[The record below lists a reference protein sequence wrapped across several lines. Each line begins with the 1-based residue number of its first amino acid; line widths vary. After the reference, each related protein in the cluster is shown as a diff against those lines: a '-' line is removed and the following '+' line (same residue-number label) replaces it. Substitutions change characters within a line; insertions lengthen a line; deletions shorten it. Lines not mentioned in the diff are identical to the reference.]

1 MTEAKDVHHEAFLR
15 EAWELIDVMERLG
28 PTQSEAVFAP
38 RWEASRRRGQDFFAP
53 YASDEFF
60 GKRGFEGYRTS
71 TNLTRFARTLDFV
84 RPGDRVTEIG
94 CGYGFLALLA
104 LEAGQ
109 AASYRGIELMPDNVV
124 ATNKAL
130 ASKGYSDRGTAEEG
144 NLYDLTRET
153 VAERGT
159 DLLICCEV
167 LEHVPDPE
175 AALKILGE
183 SLPDGADLL
192 VSVPLRGRLE
202 GIWGHIA
209 QFGVP
214 RVREMASAAGLVVH
228 HVEPLANTWVLMLVS
243 RDQHSER
250 AARVAAANPDV
261 TADLTVPESWSLRVD
276 NETPRPVEGKWNKN
290 LARHEVSSEGQQVRL
305 SAAALTSQGKEGS
318 RYAGLAL
325 ACEDVR
331 GIRLELELVDI
342 DQVEA
347 FYADFYAG
355 TERLGRWKWV
365 PEEGR
370 PKQAKPTFM
379 LQPHSKGTFFK
390 RQKAADLRAADRFE
404 LFAQL
409 PPGGTVEVGVTRLGW
424 FR

>member
-1 MTEAKDVHHEAFLR
+1 MTEANDVHHEAFLR
-15 EAWELIDVMERLG
+15 EAWELIDVMERIG
-28 PTQSEAVFAP
+28 PAQSETAFAL
-38 RWEASRRRGQDFFAP
+38 RWEAARRKGEDFFAP
-53 YASDEFF
+53 YAADEFF
-60 GKRGFEGYRTS
+60 GKEGFDGYRTA

-175 AALKILGE
+175 EALAVLAA
-183 SLPDGADLL
+183 SLPEGADLL

-214 RVREMASAAGLVVH
+214 RVREMARAAGLLVH
-228 HVEPLANTWVLMLVS
+228 HVEPLANTWVLMLAS
-243 RDQHSER
+243 RDQHSDR

-261 TADLTVPESWSLRVD
+261 TADLTVPDSWSLRVD
-276 NETPRPVEGKWNKN
+276 NEAPRLAETVWRKN
-290 LARHEVSSEGQQVRL
+290 LARHDVGSEGQTARL
-305 SAAALTSQGKEGS
+305 SAEALATQKNEGS

-347 FYADFYAG
+347 FYAEFYAG
-355 TERLGRWKWV
+355 SERLGRWKWV
-365 PEEGR
+365 PAEGR

-379 LQPHSKGTFFK
+379 LQPHSKGTYFK
-390 RQKAADLRAADRFE
+390 RQTVRDLRTADRFE

-409 PPGGTVEVGVTRLGW
+409 PPGGSVDVRITRLGW
-424 FR
+424 YR